1 MPQRLVNLFPPL
13 QSAHPLFPEP
23 SGRFPDL
30 TTPAVA
36 GLFVMCM
43 PLHVPEDSV
52 AEDQSLEE
60 PKRPLHAALPHGH
73 FQRTMAN
80 DRSSVETAGVP
91 MLSVFNGHAPPV
103 ITLIAIKKQ
112 TPRGWFLS
120 AS

>member
-1 MPQRLVNLFPPL
+1 MR
-13 QSAHPLFPEP
+13 
-23 SGRFPDL
+23 
-30 TTPAVA
+30 
-36 GLFVMCM
+36 M
-43 PLHVPEDSV
+43 PLHVPEDSI

-80 DRSSVETAGVP
+80 DRSSVETSAVP
-91 MLSVFNGHAPPV
+91 MLSVLKGHAPPV

>member
-1 MPQRLVNLFPPL
+1 
-13 QSAHPLFPEP
+13 
-23 SGRFPDL
+23 
-30 TTPAVA
+30 
-36 GLFVMCM
+36 MCV

-80 DRSSVETAGVP
+80 DRSSVETPGVP
-91 MLSVFNGHAPPV
+91 MRSVFKAHAPPV